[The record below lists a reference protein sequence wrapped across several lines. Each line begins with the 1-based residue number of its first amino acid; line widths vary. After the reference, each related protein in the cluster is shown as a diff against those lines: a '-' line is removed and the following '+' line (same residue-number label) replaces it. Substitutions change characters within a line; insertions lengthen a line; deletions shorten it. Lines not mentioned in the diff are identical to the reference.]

1 MVSGVI
7 TAGELRLGAVVILPG
22 MAAVICGEMVF
33 VILASARLP
42 GLIPRVGPSVMTS
55 AVAIGMLIV
64 IRRIVVVIMTVMHR
78 SATSI
83 AIAVTASV
91 IAASASVVA
100 TTASVLATAPSAI
113 HRRSKVRTRGESQAN
128 RGCCKKES
136 C

>member
-22 MAAVICGEMVF
+22 VAAVICGEMAF

-42 GLIPRVGPSVMTS
+42 GVIPRVGRSVITS
-55 AVAIGMLIV
+55 AVAIGMMIV
-64 IRRIVVVIMTVMHR
+64 IRRIVVVIMTGIHR

-91 IAASASVVA
+91 I
-100 TTASVLATAPSAI
+100 ATAPSAI

-128 RGCCKKES
+128 RGCCKNES

>member
-22 MAAVICGEMVF
+22 MAAVICGEMAF

-42 GLIPRVGPSVMTS
+42 GVIPRVGPSVMTS

-64 IRRIVVVIMTVMHR
+64 IRRIVVVIMIVVHR
-78 SATSI
+78 AATSI

-91 IAASASVVA
+91 IA
-100 TTASVLATAPSAI
+100 TAPSAI
-113 HRRSKVRTRGESQAN
+113 HRGSKVRTRGESQAN
-128 RGCCKKES
+128 RGCCKNES